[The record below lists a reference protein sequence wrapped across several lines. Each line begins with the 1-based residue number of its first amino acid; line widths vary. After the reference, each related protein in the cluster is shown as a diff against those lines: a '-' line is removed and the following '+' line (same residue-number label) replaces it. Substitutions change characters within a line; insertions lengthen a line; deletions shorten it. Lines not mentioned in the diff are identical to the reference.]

1 MPMIPDGILRE
12 LTEQNAA
19 KIVLLVAD
27 GLGGVPHEGRT
38 ELEAADIPCLN
49 KLASESECGLTDP
62 VARGITPGSGP
73 SHLALFGYDP
83 LQYEIGRGVLEA
95 LGVGLSMT
103 ARDVAARA
111 NFATL
116 DKGFIVDRRAG
127 RPATEKSRELCALLS
142 KAIPRIGDVEVII
155 EPGKEHRF
163 TVLFRGDG
171 LDGRVEDADPQKDA
185 HPPVLAKP
193 LAPEAERTADIVND
207 FIRLATE
214 VLEGCHP
221 ANTVLVRGFA
231 KYPAIP
237 SMTERFKLHPAC
249 IATYPMYRGL
259 AKLVGMK
266 VLEPRETI
274 EDEFN
279 TLSREF
285 EKHDF
290 FYLHIKKTDSYGEDG
305 NFDKKV
311 EIIEELDRHVPTLLA
326 LEPDVIVVTGDHST
340 PAVLKGHSWHP
351 CPFLLWSKYC
361 RSDGAERFTER
372 ECARGSLGRFPAV
385 EAMALMLAN
394 AQKMKKFGA

>member
-1 MPMIPDGILRE
+1 MIPDEVLRE

-49 KLASESECGLTDP
+49 KLASESELGLTDP
-62 VARGITPGSGP
+62 IGRGITPGSGP

-103 ARDVAARA
+103 SRDVAARA

-116 DKGFIVDRRAG
+116 DKGLIVDRRAG

-171 LDGRVEDADPQKDA
+171 LDGRIEDADPQKDG
-185 HPPVLAKP
+185 HPPVPARP
-193 LAPEAERTADIVND
+193 LAPEAERTADVVND

-214 VLEGCHP
+214 ALEGRHP

-266 VLEPRETI
+266 ILEPRETI

-279 TLSREF
+279 TLGREF

-290 FYLHIKKTDSYGEDG
+290 FYIHIKKTDSYGEDG

-311 EIIEELDRHVPTLLA
+311 QIIEELDRHVRRCSRWSRN
-326 LEPDVIVVTGDHST
+326 VIVVTGDHST

-361 RSDGAERFTER
+361 RPDGAARFSER
-372 ECARGSLGRFPAV
+372 ECARGSWGGSRPSRRWR
-385 EAMALMLAN
+385 
-394 AQKMKKFGA
+394 

>member
-1 MPMIPDGILRE
+1 MIPDEVLRE

-27 GLGGVPHEGRT
+27 GLGGVPQDGRT

-62 VARGITPGSGP
+62 VGRGITPGSGP

-116 DKGFIVDRRAG
+116 DKGLIADRRAG

-171 LDGRVEDADPQKDA
+171 LDGRLEDADPQKDG
-185 HPPVLAKP
+185 HPPVPAKP

-214 VLEGCHP
+214 ALEGRRP

-266 VLEPRETI
+266 ILEPRETI

-290 FYLHIKKTDSYGEDG
+290 FYIHIKKTDSYGEDG
-305 NFDKKV
+305 NFEKKV
-311 EIIEELDRHVPTLLA
+311 EIIEEVDRHVPTLLA

-361 RSDGAERFTER
+361 RPDGASRFTER

>member
-1 MPMIPDGILRE
+1 MIPDKALRE
-12 LTEQNAA
+12 LVQQNAA

-27 GLGGVPHEGRT
+27 GLGGVPHDGRT

-49 KLASESECGLTDP
+49 RLANESELGLTDP
-62 VARGITPGSGP
+62 VGRGITPGSGP

-95 LGVGLSMT
+95 LGIGLSMT
-103 ARDVAARA
+103 ARDVAARG

-116 DKGFIVDRRAG
+116 DKGIITDRRAG
-127 RPATEKSRELCALLS
+127 RPATEKTRELCALLA
-142 KAIPRIGDVEVII
+142 KAIPRIGDVQIII

-171 LDGRVEDADPQKDA
+171 LDDRIEDADPEKDG
-185 HPPVLAKP
+185 HPPVPATP
-193 LAPEAERTADIVND
+193 ISPEAERTADLVND

-214 VLEGCHP
+214 ALAGQHP

-231 KYPAIP
+231 KYPSIP
-237 SMTERFKLHPAC
+237 SMTERFKLQPAC

-259 AKLVGMK
+259 ARLVGMK
-266 VLEPRETI
+266 ILDPRETI
-274 EDEFN
+274 EDEFKM
-279 TLSREF
+279 LSREF

-290 FYLHIKKTDSYGEDG
+290 FFLHIKKTDSYGEDG

-311 EIIEELDRHVPTLLA
+311 EVIEEMDRHIPTLLA
-326 LEPDVIVVTGDHST
+326 LEPDVMVITGDHST
-340 PAVLKGHSWHP
+340 PSVLKAHSWHP

-361 RSDGAERFTER
+361 RPGGAARFTER
-372 ECARGSLGRFPAV
+372 ECSRGSLGRFPAV

-394 AQKMKKFGA
+394 ALKMKKFGA